1 MQRKSNF
8 ELLRIAAML
17 LIIGSHLASHGIQHV
32 LGGAETYHIWMEGSN
47 LNRGFVALLTP
58 GGTVGA
64 ALFFMIT
71 GYFRV
76 NKEEIKVVG
85 IILESL
91 FYGMLIVLFTLII
104 IIWDLPVPGLEMKEM
119 VSFSIM
125 AVLNPASSGIWWF
138 ISAYLLLL
146 FLLPVINKLLL
157 SLNKKK
163 YLFFIGAFWVVWYT
177 IASLGSQYIYLER
190 AIFFYVLG
198 AYCRL
203 HLKKTGRK
211 LIYGVIAA
219 VSWIV
224 GSFLQYASDLRK
236 ILMIMR
242 LATEYERIADY
253 TKNLAEYIIL
263 IKQKESLEHYE
274 KNVDK
279 LVYMIELV
287 IKMLTLVIEG
297 LKEENK
303 TKVKEAADLD
313 KKVDEVYNELMASLI
328 THIQVV
334 DGKVFG
340 TAYAILINKYIERA
354 GDHVTNIAEEVL
366 YALKGHRYHLN

>member
-1 MQRKSNF
+1 MKKTRL
-8 ELLRIAAML
+8 ETDYEVLLQEVDQLSQLTIQAYEQTLLALKTLDLEIAL
-17 LIIGSHLASHGIQHV
+17 TILKEDQKID
-32 LGGAETYHIWMEGSN
+32 N
-47 LNRGFVALLTP
+47 LS
-58 GGTVGA
+58 
-64 ALFFMIT
+64 
-71 GYFRV
+71 
-76 NKEEIKVVG
+76 EEIMEEATIV
-85 IILESL
+85 IIRQQ
-91 FYGMLIVLFTLII
+91 
-104 IIWDLPVPGLEMKEM
+104 PV
-119 VSFSIM
+119 
-125 AVLNPASSGIWWF
+125 
-138 ISAYLLLL
+138 
-146 FLLPVINKLLL
+146 
-157 SLNKKK
+157 
-163 YLFFIGAFWVVWYT
+163 
-177 IASLGSQYIYLER
+177 
-190 AIFFYVLG
+190 
-198 AYCRL
+198 
-203 HLKKTGRK
+203 
-211 LIYGVIAA
+211 
-219 VSWIV
+219 
-224 GSFLQYASDLRK
+224 ASDLRK

>member
-1 MQRKSNF
+1 MKKTRL
-8 ELLRIAAML
+8 ETDYEVLLQEVNQLSQLTIQAYEQTLLALKTLDLEIAL
-17 LIIGSHLASHGIQHV
+17 TILKKDQKID
-32 LGGAETYHIWMEGSN
+32 N
-47 LNRGFVALLTP
+47 LS
-58 GGTVGA
+58 
-64 ALFFMIT
+64 
-71 GYFRV
+71 
-76 NKEEIKVVG
+76 EEIVEEATIV
-85 IILESL
+85 IIRQQ
-91 FYGMLIVLFTLII
+91 
-104 IIWDLPVPGLEMKEM
+104 PV
-119 VSFSIM
+119 
-125 AVLNPASSGIWWF
+125 
-138 ISAYLLLL
+138 
-146 FLLPVINKLLL
+146 
-157 SLNKKK
+157 
-163 YLFFIGAFWVVWYT
+163 
-177 IASLGSQYIYLER
+177 
-190 AIFFYVLG
+190 
-198 AYCRL
+198 
-203 HLKKTGRK
+203 
-211 LIYGVIAA
+211 
-219 VSWIV
+219 
-224 GSFLQYASDLRK
+224 ASDLRK

-354 GDHVTNIAEEVL
+354 GVHVTNVAEEVL

>member
-1 MQRKSNF
+1 MKKTRL
-8 ELLRIAAML
+8 ETDYEVLLQEVNQLSQLTIQAYEQTLLALKTLDLEIAL
-17 LIIGSHLASHGIQHV
+17 TILKEDQKID
-32 LGGAETYHIWMEGSN
+32 N
-47 LNRGFVALLTP
+47 LS
-58 GGTVGA
+58 
-64 ALFFMIT
+64 
-71 GYFRV
+71 
-76 NKEEIKVVG
+76 EEIMEEATIV
-85 IILESL
+85 IIRQQ
-91 FYGMLIVLFTLII
+91 
-104 IIWDLPVPGLEMKEM
+104 PV
-119 VSFSIM
+119 
-125 AVLNPASSGIWWF
+125 
-138 ISAYLLLL
+138 
-146 FLLPVINKLLL
+146 
-157 SLNKKK
+157 
-163 YLFFIGAFWVVWYT
+163 
-177 IASLGSQYIYLER
+177 
-190 AIFFYVLG
+190 
-198 AYCRL
+198 
-203 HLKKTGRK
+203 
-211 LIYGVIAA
+211 
-219 VSWIV
+219 
-224 GSFLQYASDLRK
+224 ASDLRK

>member
-1 MQRKSNF
+1 MKKTRL
-8 ELLRIAAML
+8 ETDYEVLLQEVNQLSQLTIQAYEQTLLALKTLDLEIAMTIL
-17 LIIGSHLASHGIQHV
+17 KKDQKID
-32 LGGAETYHIWMEGSN
+32 N
-47 LNRGFVALLTP
+47 LS
-58 GGTVGA
+58 
-64 ALFFMIT
+64 
-71 GYFRV
+71 
-76 NKEEIKVVG
+76 EEIVEEATIV
-85 IILESL
+85 IIRQQ
-91 FYGMLIVLFTLII
+91 
-104 IIWDLPVPGLEMKEM
+104 PV
-119 VSFSIM
+119 
-125 AVLNPASSGIWWF
+125 
-138 ISAYLLLL
+138 
-146 FLLPVINKLLL
+146 
-157 SLNKKK
+157 
-163 YLFFIGAFWVVWYT
+163 
-177 IASLGSQYIYLER
+177 
-190 AIFFYVLG
+190 
-198 AYCRL
+198 
-203 HLKKTGRK
+203 
-211 LIYGVIAA
+211 
-219 VSWIV
+219 
-224 GSFLQYASDLRK
+224 ASDLRK

>member
-1 MQRKSNF
+1 MKKTRL
-8 ELLRIAAML
+8 ETDYEVLLQEVNQLSQLTIQAYEQTLLALKTLDLEIAL
-17 LIIGSHLASHGIQHV
+17 TILKKDQKID
-32 LGGAETYHIWMEGSN
+32 N
-47 LNRGFVALLTP
+47 LS
-58 GGTVGA
+58 
-64 ALFFMIT
+64 
-71 GYFRV
+71 
-76 NKEEIKVVG
+76 EEIVEEATIV
-85 IILESL
+85 IIRQQ
-91 FYGMLIVLFTLII
+91 
-104 IIWDLPVPGLEMKEM
+104 PV
-119 VSFSIM
+119 
-125 AVLNPASSGIWWF
+125 
-138 ISAYLLLL
+138 
-146 FLLPVINKLLL
+146 
-157 SLNKKK
+157 
-163 YLFFIGAFWVVWYT
+163 
-177 IASLGSQYIYLER
+177 
-190 AIFFYVLG
+190 
-198 AYCRL
+198 
-203 HLKKTGRK
+203 
-211 LIYGVIAA
+211 
-219 VSWIV
+219 
-224 GSFLQYASDLRK
+224 ASDLRK

-313 KKVDEVYNELMASLI
+313 KKVDEDYNELMASLI

>member
-1 MQRKSNF
+1 M
-8 ELLRIAAML
+8 EEATIV
-17 LIIGSHLASHGIQHV
+17 IIRQQ
-32 LGGAETYHIWMEGSN
+32 
-47 LNRGFVALLTP
+47 
-58 GGTVGA
+58 
-64 ALFFMIT
+64 
-71 GYFRV
+71 
-76 NKEEIKVVG
+76 
-85 IILESL
+85 
-91 FYGMLIVLFTLII
+91 
-104 IIWDLPVPGLEMKEM
+104 PV
-119 VSFSIM
+119 
-125 AVLNPASSGIWWF
+125 
-138 ISAYLLLL
+138 
-146 FLLPVINKLLL
+146 
-157 SLNKKK
+157 
-163 YLFFIGAFWVVWYT
+163 
-177 IASLGSQYIYLER
+177 
-190 AIFFYVLG
+190 
-198 AYCRL
+198 
-203 HLKKTGRK
+203 
-211 LIYGVIAA
+211 
-219 VSWIV
+219 
-224 GSFLQYASDLRK
+224 ASDLRK